1 MSRSSIVWRIIGILV
16 LLAVLAVAGT
26 FVYQAGYAQGV
37 AHSALVTSA
46 SSGSAP
52 APAPM
57 PYPYYGYYPGMW
69 MNPFF
74 GFFPFGC
81 LIGFFL
87 ICLFFFAMRMI
98 FFPHRWGRRGWR
110 HHGYGPWG
118 GPPWEDDGPGGE
130 GQGKAQPGP
139 TRTA

>member
-1 MSRSSIVWRIIGILV
+1 MSRSSVIWRVVGIFVLIG
-16 LLAVLAVAGT
+16 VLAVMGA
-26 FVYQAGYAQGV
+26 FVYQAGYTQGA
-37 AHSALVTSA
+37 AHTAVVSAAT

-52 APAPM
+52 AAVPV
-57 PYPYYGYYPGMW
+57 PYPYYGYYPAPWFG
-69 MNPFF
+69 PF
-74 GFFPFGC
+74 FFPFGC

-87 ICLFFFAMRMI
+87 ICLFFFSMRMI

-118 GPPWEDDGPGGE
+118 GPWEGDEGE
-130 GQGKAQPGP
+130 SQAGQGKGSSGP